1 MKLTHLEYEMPVAVS
16 AEKAWEVLARF
27 TDVGDFHS
35 GVLKSNANGAKRSGI
50 DTDRTCELPGK
61 VVVHER
67 IYEWTEGSSYKYD
80 VYAWKKFPLKKMLI
94 TFGVRQKSGSQAGSP
109 QVWIYQTVDYRLS
122 PGFLTIIMKGK
133 LRTSL
138 RDGLLGYKHFM
149 ETGEAK
155 ADMKALRKRYS
166 HV

>member
-1 MKLTHLEYEMPVAVS
+1 MKLTHLEYEVPVAVS

-35 GVLKSNANGAKRSGI
+35 GVLKSAANGAKREGVG
-50 DTDRTCELPGK
+50 TDRTCELPGK

-67 IYEWTEGSSYKYD
+67 ICEWNEGSSYKYD

-94 TFGVRQKSGSQAGSP
+94 TFGVRRKASSP
-109 QVWIYQTVDYRLS
+109 EVSIYQTVDYRLS
-122 PGFLTIIMKGK
+122 PGFLTVIMKGK
-133 LRTSL
+133 VRTSL

-149 ETGEAK
+149 ETGEAN
-155 ADMKALRKRYS
+155 ADMKALRKRYGN
-166 HV
+166 V